1 MRADRAYSLRPPPEV
16 ASEMDREIQRRGM
29 TATAWFLDILL
40 NGGLTYSR
48 TRPGIPG
55 RGNGTS
61 IEEPDE
67 SLSERE

>member
-1 MRADRAYSLRPPPEV
+1 
-16 ASEMDREIQRRGM
+16 MDREIQRRGM

-61 IEEPDE
+61 VEEPDE